1 MVPSM
6 TPVIDAARASLAEAV
21 RRGVTM
27 EDLMV
32 ARKKYLSPD
41 HC

>member
-1 MVPSM
+1 MPSM
-6 TPVIDAARASLAEAV
+6 TPVIDAARASLTEAIK
-21 RRGVTM
+21 RGVNM

-32 ARKKYLSPD
+32 ARKKYLTPD